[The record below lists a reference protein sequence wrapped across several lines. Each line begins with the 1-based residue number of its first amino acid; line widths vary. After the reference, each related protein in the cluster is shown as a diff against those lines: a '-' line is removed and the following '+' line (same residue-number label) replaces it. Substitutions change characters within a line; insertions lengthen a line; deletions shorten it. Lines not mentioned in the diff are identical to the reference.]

1 MYCILC
7 LLSSN
12 FLFSSR
18 FNSYQLFLLEQTCH
32 LCEFLF
38 LFAFTLQAV
47 THLSSISKG
56 SKKRIKGSKASL
68 NNSATCSS
76 STTYFKA
83 SISVTPNF
91 SNSIKTWQFFNS
103 NSNNSFHTTPL
114 RLSVKTTP
122 HLKGLSRRPQTM
134 LIPLRCLW
142 ICHFT
147 VHNSH
152 PSRLQWIV
160 RLLSVMLISLL
171 LRHLYS
177 ELLGILQL
185 VRLVALNLHTEKLKK
200 SLFGIDMLSCR
211 RFRRVGESFCS
222 RIRHVKF

>member
-1 MYCILC
+1 MYCILWP
-7 LLSSN
+7 LSSN
-12 FLFSSR
+12 FLSRSR

-38 LFAFTLQAV
+38 FFAFTLQAV
-47 THLSSISKG
+47 THLSSISKD
-56 SKKRIKGSKASL
+56 SKRRIKGSKASL
-68 NNSATCSS
+68 NNSATCNS

-103 NSNNSFHTTPL
+103 NSSNSFHTTPL

-122 HLKGLSRRPQTM
+122 HLKGHSRRPQTW
-134 LIPLRCLW
+134 LIPLRCSW
-142 ICHFT
+142 ICHFK

-152 PSRLQWIV
+152 PSRLRWIV
-160 RLLSVMLISLL
+160 RPLSLTLISHLH
-171 LRHLYS
+171 RHLYS

-185 VRLVALNLHTEKLKK
+185 VRLVALNLHTENTKEGAL
-200 SLFGIDMLSCR
+200 LNRYAFM
-211 RFRRVGESFCS
+211 
-222 RIRHVKF
+222 